1 MARLYFRPFLGL
13 TLITVVATAI
23 LLWLGTWQYQ
33 RLQWKTTLLAEVEQ
47 AVTAPPIRSLPGV
60 ARALADNEP
69 VDFRR
74 VEFDAQIVAGQKP
87 YLVYFRQRQALTWRK
102 FYAANQDGQRNY
114 IATGTVAD
122 DARDTVAATASSASA
137 HYAGYVRLAR
147 GADRGSAKS
156 TPTKNRWFGFNPLP
170 ETADWA
176 VGQSREFA
184 DNLID
189 TRYYI
194 DVVSAAASADNLP
207 IKRPEIRNNHF
218 DYMLT
223 WYGLAVVLLIIYLI
237 LHAQRGRLGFK
248 DKPKGEGA

>member
-13 TLITVVATAI
+13 TLITVVATVI

-33 RLQWKTTLLAEVEQ
+33 RLQWKTALLAEVEQ
-47 AVTAPPIRSLPGV
+47 AVTAPPIRSLSGI

-87 YLVYFRQRQALTWRK
+87 YLVYSRVRNQLTWRK
-102 FYAANQDGQRNY
+102 YYAANQDGQRNY
-114 IATGTVAD
+114 IATGTVTDALRD
-122 DARDTVAATASSASA
+122 DTTVTALSTSA

-147 GADRGSAKS
+147 GAERGSAKS
-156 TPTKNRWFGFNPLP
+156 TPTKNRWFGFNPMP

-176 VGQSREFA
+176 LGQSQQFA
-184 DNLID
+184 DDLID

-194 DVVSAAASADNLP
+194 DVVSAAASADSLP

-248 DKPKGEGA
+248 GTAKGEGA